1 MKKFTRQQKTLICA
15 ASLMCSGQVAAAPI
29 QVLLNEDFQ
38 GVSGITTN
46 ATVRTVEEILTNSP
60 GELSGS
66 PLTSFSSTG
75 NGSASE
81 AAFNVRRGNNAIDG
95 TSPIA
100 VPMLSNDNFDN
111 FFGANPNQ
119 FLVLGDNLGNLG
131 GAPNG
136 GTNVAASATMS
147 IQFALGPVAG
157 SPDVLQ
163 IMFDYVFDAND
174 LLNTDDF
181 VAELILSDTSSVNL
195 LSFDA
200 PTAATRGSYNTSILY
215 SSLVATPA
223 YLNFRLIEGRGNGSS
238 AVGLDNLVVN
248 AIPEPGMLALMGL
261 GLLGLGGMRFK
272 RF

>member
-1 MKKFTRQQKTLICA
+1 MKKFTRQQTTLICA

-66 PLTSFSSTG
+66 PLTSFGSTG

-81 AAFNVRRGNNAIDG
+81 AAFNVRRGRNGIDG
-95 TSPIA
+95 NSPIGGG
-100 VPMLSNDNFDN
+100 VVGNPDFDN
-111 FFGANPNQ
+111 FFGANPNR
-119 FLVLGDNLGNLG
+119 FLVIGDNAGNLG
-131 GAPNG
+131 GQPNG
-136 GTNVAASATMS
+136 GTGAAASATMS
-147 IQFALGPVAG
+147 IQFELGPIAG
-157 SPDVLQ
+157 SPDLLQ
-163 IMFDYVFDAND
+163 IMFDYVFDAKHM
-174 LLNTDDF
+174 LNTDDF
-181 VAELILSDTSSVNL
+181 VAELILSDFTTFNL
-195 LSFDA
+195 RSHNR
-200 PTAATRGSYNTSILY
+200 PTDETRGSFNTSFLY
-215 SSLVATPA
+215 SSLAAAPV
-223 YLNFRLIEGRGNGSS
+223 YLNFRLIEGRGDGSS